1 MTFQLQNFVPL
12 TIYSQVIKIM
22 SLSGFFPDFNQVLS
36 WLPDPTTITNII
48 DLGLVLAL
56 SYTLLLIIGEGE
68 RRSLWMVRGF
78 IVLMLATVLS
88 GKLKL
93 NLLKF
98 LLEKLVLG
106 SAVAMAV
113 IFQSQFRRL
122 LEQIG
127 RGEVLQLFK
136 ESSRPK
142 TQSDS
147 VVDRIVEAVKE
158 LSQNR
163 TGALILMETTGS
175 LEEEDFVS
183 AGVDLSAEVSKELLQ
198 TIFQTSTQLHDGAVL
213 ISGSRILAAAVI
225 LPLSERTAS
234 RQLGT
239 RHRAAM
245 GITERVEKCL
255 CIVVSEETGSISL
268 AEQGILNRP
277 LTSSKLKELLQARFA
292 PIVERD
298 AVRLSRKI
306 GFQGKILLERILG
319 RKTSKSHK
327 KH

>member
-12 TIYSQVIKIM
+12 TIYSQVVKIM
-22 SLSGFFPDFNQVLS
+22 SLSGLVPDFHQVLS
-36 WLPDPTTITNII
+36 WLPDLINII

-56 SYTLLLIIGEGE
+56 SYALLLIIGEGE

-78 IVLMLATVLS
+78 IVLMLATVVS
-88 GKLKL
+88 GQLELK
-93 NLLKF
+93 LLKF

-127 RGEVLQLFK
+127 RGEVLKLFK
-136 ESSRPK
+136 ESGRPK

-163 TGALILMETTGS
+163 TGALLLMETTGS

-183 AGVDLSAEVSKELLQ
+183 AGVDLNAEVSKELLQ
-198 TIFQTSTQLHDGAVL
+198 TIFQTTTLLHDGAVL

-245 GITERVEKCL
+245 GIIERVEKCL

-268 AEQGILNRP
+268 AEQGTLNRP

-319 RKTSKSHK
+319 WRTPKSRK